1 MDCQKSTELSQGA
14 KLAKYNRQQWAR
26 ITKLEIRISFCKNL
40 LSLHISVS
48 LVDVYHYHCLSL
60 LLKKILSELKSVSW
74 FYVYFALQNETYNEL
89 PLLPAPPSMKSE
101 VFGSEWVIVIKY
113 QNGVCFSAIQW
124 REQVTFDDNDIM
136 FVLDHDA

>member
-1 MDCQKSTELSQGA
+1 MYTIIIV
-14 KLAKYNRQQWAR
+14 W
-26 ITKLEIRISFCKNL
+26 
-40 LSLHISVS
+40 
-48 LVDVYHYHCLSL
+48 VYFK
-60 LLKKILSELKSVSW
+60 KKILSELKSVSW